1 MLNFYIINKLKVLQ
15 NSTQDLKTVEYTS
28 KEKESRKQLEIETP
42 RKKSGVMDANINN
55 GIKEIEERI
64 TGAEDTILS
73 IDSTVK
79 NNSK

>member
-64 TGAEDTILS
+64 SCAEDDIVS

-79 NNSK
+79 NNAK